1 MKRNSQLLRRALW
14 VAAALNVG
22 GAFLFA
28 FPASSLGQLAGLP
41 TVVPVAYRAF
51 TALFILLF
59 AGAYAWLAN
68 QPSINRPFV
77 VFGAIGKASAFFVV
91 LLLWLTAEASTRSV
105 LAISG
110 DLVLAGLFTWG
121 LVAPGTEAEGDA
133 SASPEHT

>member
-1 MKRNSQLLRRALW
+1 MEGVLRPW
-14 VAAALNVG
+14 
-22 GAFLFA
+22 
-28 FPASSLGQLAGLP
+28 LAG
-41 TVVPVAYRAF
+41 TIEHVGSTAVPGLLA
-51 TALFILLF
+51 ILLF

-77 VFGAIGKASAFFVV
+77 AFGAIGKASAFFVV
-91 LLLWLTAEASTRSV
+91 LLLWLTAEASARSV